1 MLYDVAIIGAGP
13 VGLAAAIA
21 CRRAGL
27 NEIVIEK
34 GALVESIR
42 RWPED
47 TTFFS
52 EGKNIEIGGY
62 PVVTTQQKPGRREA
76 IHYYRKVAER
86 EQLQILTH
94 SKVTG
99 VSRHDDGFYLAYQ
112 QHQDVQSLKARYMIV
127 ATGYFDRPNRL
138 GVPGEE
144 LPHVT
149 YHYREPIDY
158 WNKLVTI
165 VGGSNSAVENA
176 LDLYRNGARV
186 TVIHRGNSMRDT
198 VKYWLTPDFNN
209 RVKEG
214 SIQTE
219 FNASVVEINAREV
232 IIERE
237 GEHYHVPTDFVL
249 INAGFSAVDWP
260 LRNLGAE
267 FDGDKV
273 VHDAQYET
281 TVPGLFIAGS
291 AGFGRDTRSVFIEN
305 GREHAQIVAAEIARR
320 HRDASDQENLLKET
334 SATDNS

>member
-1 MLYDVAIIGAGP
+1 MQYDVAIIGAGP

-27 NEIVIEK
+27 NGIVIEK

-62 PVVTTQQKPGRREA
+62 PIVTTQQKPGRREA

-94 SKVTG
+94 SKVTEI
-99 VSRHDDGFYLAYQ
+99 SRGEYAYHIAYEQ
-112 QHQDVQSLKARYMIV
+112 YQGAQTLSARYVIV

-144 LPHVT
+144 LPHVS

-165 VGGSNSAVENA
+165 IGGSNSAVENA
-176 LDLYRNGARV
+176 LDLYRNGAKV
-186 TVIHRGNSMRDT
+186 TVIHRGDSMRDT

-219 FNASVVEINAREV
+219 FNARVVEIKAHEV
-232 IIERE
+232 IIDRE
-237 GEHYHVPTDFVL
+237 GERYHVPTDFVL

-260 LRNLGAE
+260 LRALGAE
-267 FDGDKV
+267 FKGDKV
-273 VHDAQYET
+273 VLDEHYET

-305 GREHAQIVAAEIARR
+305 GREHAEVVAAEIARR
-320 HRDASDQENLLKET
+320 HRQRESKNALQEAST
-334 SATDNS
+334 ASNS